1 MYVDALIP
9 QIGIGELASVVDSV
23 TVPPGSALQG
33 ALPQATASAI
43 RECLECSADTLAARN
58 FCKVFLMQPEL
69 VFMEALSQNG
79 FKGQLYV
86 CLANDL
92 DERDAER
99 VSRNVPA
106 GLDVS
111 SVREGT
117 YPRDFS
123 PRTDAL
129 VAFGIARAPGAWLP
143 ETEARL
149 ADYYADFTG
158 EKILVDLSCG
168 TTAERPLRWN
178 SLDLSRCFTQIF
190 F

>member
-23 TVPPGSALQG
+23 TAPPGSALQR

-92 DERDAER
+92 DERDA
-99 VSRNVPA
+99 
-106 GLDVS
+106 
-111 SVREGT
+111 
-117 YPRDFS
+117 
-123 PRTDAL
+123 
-129 VAFGIARAPGAWLP
+129 
-143 ETEARL
+143 
-149 ADYYADFTG
+149 
-158 EKILVDLSCG
+158 
-168 TTAERPLRWN
+168 
-178 SLDLSRCFTQIF
+178 
-190 F
+190 